1 MAIGFPAFASLLL
14 LELLK
19 RLTSTKVWYTLDGI
33 RVAVPTKI
41 IVKIAQ
47 SSTDVS
53 NELSKILFS
62 ILKKA

>member
-33 RVAVPTKI
+33 RVGVATYI
-41 IVKIAQ
+41 GQ
-47 SSTDVS
+47 
-53 NELSKILFS
+53 E
-62 ILKKA
+62 